1 VLLVSSC
8 SRIASRQ
15 GSNTAKP
22 WSSTRHA
29 SLRPAGHGRSSV
41 FPLVLGAELF
51 ELCPHRRNA
60 AFEDIND
67 LVANFGRR
75 ENGSV
80 YKSTPTID
88 LILGSDDY
96 LIGIAIHGHEALR
109 FLNLLHQIIDSHGL
123 GLHFVQFIGRS
134 FA

>member
-1 VLLVSSC
+1 
-8 SRIASRQ
+8 
-15 GSNTAKP
+15 
-22 WSSTRHA
+22 
-29 SLRPAGHGRSSV
+29 SSV

-80 YKSTPTID
+80 YKPTPTID

-96 LIGIAIHGHEALR
+96 FVGIAIHGDEALR

-123 GLHFVQFIGRS
+123 GLHFVQLVGEVSLSEGTATTLLREDPPVRP
-134 FA
+134 APL